1 MSGDLLS
8 TATSIASGAQATDV
22 IGSAIDSAIPRWL
35 PGGVSE
41 RARDLLEENSSG
53 INGFFAPFMEFF
65 SKIGTWLLGVFDWIL
80 GMIDPNRVPQK
91 PLLEASMAKIDARD
105 GQFDQIATSLGLSA
119 EFGETLEADV
129 KSAARSA
136 FGMTG
141 LNGETASTTQSITDL
156 QATLTQ
162 HIYAAL
168 IAKDGRLSEAEG
180 TQRAARAASAITGLN
195 LNGPTDNLATR
206 FADPAARPT
215 AGFGAMLFAMEDQ
228 IRTRAPSINVPDLT
242 FVTAPLATPAAA
254 PAPATAR

>member
-1 MSGDLLS
+1 MVNPLDTIAGLSSGDT
-8 TATSIASGAQATDV
+8 TATSLAT
-22 IGSAIDSAIPRWL
+22 SAIDNSPLRFIP
-35 PGGVSE
+35 GVSDG
-41 RARDLLEENSSG
+41 AKDLVEENKSK

-65 SKIGTWLLGVFDWIL
+65 SKIGTWLLGLFDWIL
-80 GMIDPNRVPQK
+80 GMFDSKRVPQK
-91 PLLEASMAKIDARD
+91 PLLEASIAKIDARD

-168 IAKDGRLSEAEG
+168 IAKDGSLSEAEG

-242 FVTAPLATPAAA
+242 FVTPPPATPAAA

>member
-41 RARDLLEENSSG
+41 KAKDLLEENSSG
-53 INGFFAPFMEFF
+53 INGFLAPVMGFF
-65 SKIGTWLLGVFDWIL
+65 SQIGTWLLGLVDMLFGMFDSKH
-80 GMIDPNRVPQK
+80 VPQK
-91 PLLEASMAKIDARD
+91 PILEASLAKIDARD

-129 KSAARSA
+129 KNAARSA

-141 LNGETASTTQSITDL
+141 LNRETASATKSITDL

-168 IAKDGRLSEAEG
+168 VARDGRLSQEEG
-180 TQRAARAASAITGLN
+180 TQRAAQAASAITGLN
-195 LNGPTDNLATR
+195 LNGPNDNLATR

-228 IRTRAPSINVPDLT
+228 IKTRAPSINVPDLT
-242 FVTAPLATPAAA
+242 FITAPPAAPAAA